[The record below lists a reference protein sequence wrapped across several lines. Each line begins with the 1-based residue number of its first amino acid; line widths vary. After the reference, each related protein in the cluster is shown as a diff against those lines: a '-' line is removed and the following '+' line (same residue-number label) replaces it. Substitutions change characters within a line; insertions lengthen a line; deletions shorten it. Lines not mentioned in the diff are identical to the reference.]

1 MLSCLQ
7 IQGRISLI
15 ESGCG
20 RPSRNRAA
28 PCCVE
33 VPNDNRDRKLTALW
47 NTAIG
52 IGGFRTRS
60 RLRCLSRASVYGSWK
75 CGPCMVRPGFGRA
88 ETQRGKI
95 FMTCITFIALSLS
108 QFLHSFRE
116 RARPPSFLRGIA
128 QVLRALRLT
137 PVGKGVREVIERR
150 NLGSGFFPRQKT
162 IPLVGL

>member
-60 RLRCLSRASVYGSWK
+60 RLRRLSRASVYGSWK
-75 CGPCMVRPGFGRA
+75 YGPCVVRPGFGRG
-88 ETQRGKI
+88 ETQRGKV
-95 FMTCITFIALSLS
+95 FMTCITFIPLSFS
-108 QFLHSFRE
+108 V
-116 RARPPSFLRGIA
+116 PSFLSRKSETSLLPARNSSGA
-128 QVLRALRLT
+128 QST
-137 PVGKGVREVIERR
+137 ETHSCGKGVREVIERR